1 MGLWLKSRPS
11 LVVGPG
17 EAVGYSVC
25 PWHMTL
31 LFLCSLLNKAVPT
44 VLLATRAASG
54 SRTLLVPLTT
64 APEKGLAFTTVLG
77 QSYNKIG
84 FR

>member
-1 MGLWLKSRPS
+1 MGL
-11 LVVGPG
+11 G

-31 LFLCSLLNKAVPT
+31 LFLCSLLNKVIPT
-44 VLLATRAASG
+44 VLLTTRAAFG
-54 SRTLLVPLTT
+54 SRTLLVALTI

-77 QSYNKIG
+77 QSYNEIC